1 MVDFGE
7 SIGAEGVG
15 FSNVWSDI
23 AVRALGI
30 GDEGSNELLVAS
42 IGEVKRFLAVGVG
55 LEGGDG
61 VGDDGIGGEMLKKT
75 KDQQENVVLGC
86 VVLL

>member
-1 MVDFGE
+1 MVDSGK

-15 FSNVWSDI
+15 SGNVRSNI

-42 IGEVKRFLAVGVG
+42 IGKVKRFLAVGVR

-61 VGDDGIGGEMLKKT
+61 VGDDGVGGEMLKKME
-75 KDQQENVVLGC
+75 D
-86 VVLL
+86 

>member
-1 MVDFGE
+1 MIDSGK

-15 FSNVWSDI
+15 FGNVRSDI

-42 IGEVKRFLAVGVG
+42 IGEVKRLLAVGVR
-55 LEGGDG
+55 LEGRDG
-61 VGDDGIGGEMLKKT
+61 IGDDGVGGEMLKRT
-75 KDQQENVVLGC
+75 KDQQENVKLGC
-86 VVLL
+86 VAAC